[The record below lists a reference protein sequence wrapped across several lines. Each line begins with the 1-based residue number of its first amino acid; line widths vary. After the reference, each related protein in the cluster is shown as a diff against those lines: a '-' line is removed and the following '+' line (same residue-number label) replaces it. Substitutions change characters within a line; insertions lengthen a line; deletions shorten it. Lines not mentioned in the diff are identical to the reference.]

1 MRGSFACAWFSR
13 SSSHLSSTATL
24 LAGATLLG
32 RSDDQPTF
40 LANALGARDA
50 SAPLVRTPAPGVRV
64 RLERGGYTVAGPAGS
79 VGLRAVQNG
88 GAIVRHANGVSQTT
102 DFGSAAV
109 VVDGERTEQ
118 FLTVTRRQGKHTW
131 RWQLDTSLVPR
142 VGADGAVVFLS
153 DSSRRVAGPVLA
165 PVQILDAR
173 GRNVTPEGARWSTGL
188 NRKGWEL
195 RLTIDDGD
203 LPLPYVI
210 DPAVTHRATT
220 VSNNGAAGAAN
231 ISLTYPA
238 GVAANDL
245 LVATIA
251 VRSNPTV
258 ATPAGWAAGR
268 VSQNGTNV
276 RLVTFYKVA
285 TASEPASQSFTWT
298 GTQQAVGAISAY
310 YGIKASLGNANILDV
325 MGAAGTG
332 NSATAS
338 ASSITTTTANA
349 LLVASF
355 AINNNGTFGAVTGMT
370 ERWDAASASATTAN
384 RASGAQSDS
393 TQVAAGATGAKTS
406 ALGATRQWAAHLH
419 SFEVD
424 DVNPTVT
431 STIGSVIRGTLN
443 LTSTDSDADSGIEDV
458 LYERSPA
465 GAGTW
470 TTVGTSATSPYS
482 FPFDTTTVADGFYDF
497 RITATDWAGNTT
509 TVTASTIR
517 VDNSSPDAN
526 VLTLTPLTGTA
537 NQYWDSAT
545 RNLYYNPTVAGTFSL
560 SSVPSDVSPPI
571 SFVGGNGGANN
582 NSPLTLNVP
591 AGVQLG
597 DLLIAQVGY
606 ERTMAISVPTP
617 AGWTRYVDRD
627 NGTIYGQVIFYRW
640 ATASEPA
647 SYTIPHASGAASIS
661 GTLLAYRGVASVSP
675 VLVNNGTVATG
686 TTLTAPSV
694 TTTAGCGRLLAFY
707 GVWNT
712 ATLTTP
718 AGMTQR
724 ATAINTEVDWNSRVL
739 AADEILGAAGATG
752 TRVSTATVTDA
763 NSTGPGSNVS
773 ELVALRPLACVS
785 SVQYPTPGQTGF
797 TGGGNTDTVEPYA
810 ASPDYSFGPTNTVSP
825 GAKTI
830 TISDEAGN
838 PALTQSITFTRDVA
852 APVTTDDTGT
862 ITNAWRN
869 VDTTVTLSP
878 SDGTGAG
885 LVQTYYTTNGV
896 DPTTGS
902 PTGTSIL
909 LTAEGTYT
917 IKYFSTD
924 RVANT
929 EAVKT
934 GAAQIRIDKTNPTS
948 ATLNALPAAIR
959 NGQSLTGGG
968 TDALSGVGSITYLY
982 CAGAACTPSTVVGSS
997 STPAGGYPV
1006 TWNGQPADGTYRVR
1020 ARVFDAAGNQL
1031 DSAIQ
1036 TVTIDNTNPTGA
1048 VTAPAAAANVRGAS
1062 VSVTSNSADGG
1073 SGVANALFQRSP
1085 AGAGTWTTIGA
1096 ADTSSPYGVT
1106 WDTTAVT
1113 DGLYDLRV
1121 ITTDNAGN
1129 TFTSA
1134 TIANVRVDNT
1144 NPTGAVTAPAAAA
1157 NVRGA
1162 SVSVTAN
1169 SADGGSGVANAL
1181 FQRSPAGAGTW
1192 TTIGAADTSSPY
1204 GVTWDTTAV
1213 TDGLY
1218 DLRVITTD
1226 NAGNTFTSAT
1236 IANVRVDNT
1245 VPTQSLALTGV
1256 SPAGSAYLS
1265 GTNLFYR
1272 GTAAGQLRIRNTVAD
1287 SGSGPASSTT
1297 SALGG
1302 TSTGWT
1308 HTAGTVSTPAGGPYD
1323 SNLFSWSAGTTTSPT
1338 VDLQAADAAGNNSAT
1353 ATLTLRNDT
1362 TAPTGG
1368 ALTVNGVAAS
1378 AGGTTSNSSGSFT
1391 IGVRTDWTETATPT
1405 ASGLASSTLTRDSA
1419 SYNNNACG
1427 SYSGSPTTI
1436 VGTPAQ
1442 NLTVGC
1448 YRYVLTG
1455 TDNVGNVVSIQTDV
1469 LVHGAATQIALTGST
1484 ANLTSGATRVLTATV
1499 RDANGNTVVSDN
1511 STVITFAKQSGAG
1524 TVTGTGTATASA
1536 GVATKTITGQLVGSV
1551 TMEATAAGLTTGTL
1565 GAFTVVHGAAAQIA
1579 LSGSTANLASGATRV
1594 LTATIQDAAGNTV
1607 TADSTT
1613 VVTFAKQSGAGTV
1626 TGTGTATAA
1635 SGVATKT
1642 ITGALVGSV
1651 DDGSDRG
1658 RAHDRHARRLHRRPR
1673 RRRPDRTQRRRPR
1686 TSPPARPAS

>member
-1 MRGSFACAWFSR
+1 M
-13 SSSHLSSTATL
+13 
-24 LAGATLLG
+24 
-32 RSDDQPTF
+32 
-40 LANALGARDA
+40 
-50 SAPLVRTPAPGVRV
+50 
-64 RLERGGYTVAGPAGS
+64 
-79 VGLRAVQNG
+79 QNG
-88 GAIVRHANGVSQTT
+88 GEIVRHANGVSQTT

-118 FLTVTRRQGKHTW
+118 FLTVTRRQGKRTW
-131 RWQLDTSLVPR
+131 RWQLDTSLAPR
-142 VGADGAVVFLS
+142 VGNDGAVVFLN

-195 RLTIDDGD
+195 RLTIDDSE

-210 DPAVTHRATT
+210 DPAVVHDATT
-220 VSNNGAAGAAN
+220 VSNNGAGGAAT

-238 GVAANDL
+238 GVSQYDL

-251 VRSNPTV
+251 VRGGV
-258 ATPAGWAAGR
+258 AVTTPGGWAAGR
-268 VSQNGTNV
+268 SSQNGANV
-276 RLVTFYKVA
+276 RLATFYKVA
-285 TASEPASQSFTWT
+285 TAGEPASQSFTLA
-298 GTQQAVGAISAY
+298 GSQQAVGAISAY

-325 MGAAGTG
+325 MGAAAP
-332 NSATAS
+332 ATPPPPS

-355 AINNNGTFGAVTGMT
+355 GTNNNDTFGAVTGMT
-370 ERWDAASASATTAN
+370 ERWDATSASATPAN

-406 ALGATRQWAAHLH
+406 ALAGNRQWAAHLH

-424 DVNPTVT
+424 NVNPSLTE
-431 STIGSVIRGTLN
+431 TIGEVARGTLN
-443 LTSTDSDADSGIEDV
+443 LTSTVSDADSGIATV
-458 LYERSPA
+458 LYEGSPA

-470 TTVGTSATSPYS
+470 TTIGTTTTAPYS
-482 FPFDTTTVADGFYDF
+482 LTFDTTVAPDGLYDV
-497 RITATDWAGNTT
+497 RVTATDWAGNTT
-509 TVTASTIR
+509 TVTGMVR
-517 VDNSSPDAN
+517 VDNSSPDQN
-526 VLTLTPLTGTA
+526 PLTLTPLTGTA
-537 NQYWDSAT
+537 NQYWDST
-545 RNLYYNPTVAGTFSL
+545 NSVLYYNPTSAGTFSL
-560 SSVPSDVSPPI
+560 SSVPRDVSPPI

-617 AGWTRYVDRD
+617 AGWTRHVDRD

-694 TTTAGCGRLLAFY
+694 TTPVGCGRLVAFY
-707 GVWNT
+707 GLWNT

-718 AGMTQR
+718 TGMTQR

-825 GAKTI
+825 GARTI
-830 TISDEAGN
+830 VVSDEAGN
-838 PALTQSITFTRDVA
+838 PALNQTITFTRDVA

-878 SDGTGAG
+878 SDGAGAG

-896 DPTTGS
+896 NPTTGS

-934 GAAQIRIDKTNPTS
+934 GVAQIRIDKTNPTS

-968 TDALSGVGSITYLY
+968 ADALSGVGSITYLY

-1048 VTAPAAAANVRGAS
+1048 VTAPAAAANVRGTS
-1062 VSVTSNSADGG
+1062 VAVTSNSADGG

-1096 ADTSSPYGVT
+1096 ADTSTPYGVT

-1121 ITTDNAGN
+1121 VTTDNAGN
-1129 TFTSA
+1129 TFTSP
-1134 TIANVRVDNT
+1134 TITNVRVDNT

-1157 NVRGA
+1157 NVRGT
-1162 SVSVTAN
+1162 SVAVTSN

-1192 TTIGAADTSSPY
+1192 TTIGAADTSTPY

-1218 DLRVITTD
+1218 DLRVVTTD
-1226 NAGNTFTSAT
+1226 NAGNTFTSPT
-1236 IANVRVDNT
+1236 ITNVRVDNT

-1256 SPAGSAYLS
+1256 APAGSRVPERHEPL
-1265 GTNLFYR
+1265 LPR
-1272 GTAAGQLRIRNTVAD
+1272 V
-1287 SGSGPASSTT
+1287 
-1297 SALGG
+1297 GG
-1302 TSTGWT
+1302 R
-1308 HTAGTVSTPAGGPYD
+1308 A
-1323 SNLFSWSAGTTTSPT
+1323 
-1338 VDLQAADAAGNNSAT
+1338 AADPEHGRRRR
-1353 ATLTLRNDT
+1353 LRACFLDDQR
-1362 TAPTGG
+1362 ARRHVDRLDAHGRDGLDARRRP
-1368 ALTVNGVAAS
+1368 
-1378 AGGTTSNSSGSFT
+1378 
-1391 IGVRTDWTETATPT
+1391 VRLEPLLLGRRHDELPH
-1405 ASGLASSTLTRDSA
+1405 GRPQRHR
-1419 SYNNNACG
+1419 CG
-1427 SYSGSPTTI
+1427 REQLG
-1436 VGTPAQ
+1436 
-1442 NLTVGC
+1442 
-1448 YRYVLTG
+1448 
-1455 TDNVGNVVSIQTDV
+1455 D
-1469 LVHGAATQIALTGST
+1469 
-1484 ANLTSGATRVLTATV
+1484 
-1499 RDANGNTVVSDN
+1499 RDA
-1511 STVITFAKQSGAG
+1511 
-1524 TVTGTGTATASA
+1524 
-1536 GVATKTITGQLVGSV
+1536 
-1551 TMEATAAGLTTGTL
+1551 
-1565 GAFTVVHGAAAQIA
+1565 HAAQRHD
-1579 LSGSTANLASGATRV
+1579 GADRRRADRERRRRV
-1594 LTATIQDAAGNTV
+1594 
-1607 TADSTT
+1607 
-1613 VVTFAKQSGAGTV
+1613 
-1626 TGTGTATAA
+1626 
-1635 SGVATKT
+1635 
-1642 ITGALVGSV
+1642 
-1651 DDGSDRG
+1651 RG
-1658 RAHDRHARRLHRRPR
+1658 RDDEQLERQLHDRRPHRLDGDGDPDRLRPRVVDADARLGLVQQQRLRLVQRQPDDDRRRARPEPHRRLLPLRPDRHGQRGQRRLDPDGRARPRGGNAGRAQRRDHEPGLRGDAGADRDDPGRRRQHRHLRQHHRRQLHQGLRRRHRHRHRHRDRHGRRRDQDDHRSARRTRRHASRRDRAHHRHPRLLHRRPRRRNPDRAHRRNHQPHLRGDAGADRDDPGRRREHRHRRQHHRRHLRQAVRRRHRHRHRHRDRRERRRDQDDHRRARRARRHGGHRRRAHHRHPRLLHRRPR
-1673 RRRPDRTQRRRPR
+1673 RRRPDRAHRRDHEPDLGCDARADRDDPGRGREHGHLATTPPSSPSPSSPAPAPSPGPAPPRPPPVSR
-1686 TSPPARPAS
+1686 PGPSPARSSARS